1 MKNTSLVITSIAA
14 PNAALKSFAK
24 EAAERNISFIV
35 IGDTKSPDDFKLDGC
50 RFYSIADQ
58 EELEFSL
65 AKLLPKKH
73 YARKNLGYLLCKK
86 NDIIL
91 ESDDDNFPREDFWS
105 ERKKEMVAESFDDKG
120 WINAYRL
127 FSSSNIWPRGF
138 PIERLQDDQEMNGID
153 KKIISPIQQGLAD
166 ENPDVDAIYR
176 MTQKLPI
183 DFDKRE
189 PIALG
194 KNTWCPFNSQN
205 TTWFNEAFP
214 LLYLPSYCTF
224 RMTDIWRSFIAQ
236 RIAWTCDW
244 SVLFHSSTVWQERN
258 EHNLLTDFKDEIP
271 GYLNN
276 AAICQKLQALDLKSG
291 KMNLPENL
299 FHCYQLMVEEN
310 FIGKEELP
318 LVEAWCKEF

>member
-1 MKNTSLVITSIAA
+1 MNNTSLVITSIAA
-14 PNAALKSFAK
+14 PNAALKAFAR
-24 EAAERNISFIV
+24 EAAQRNISFIV
-35 IGDTKSPDDFKLDGC
+35 IGDTKSPDDFNLEGC
-50 RFYSIADQ
+50 RFYSIAEQ
-58 EELEFSL
+58 EQLEFSL

-73 YARKNLGYLLCKK
+73 YARKNIGYLLCKK

-105 ERKKEMVAESFDDKG
+105 ERKKEMVVESFDDKG

-138 PIERLQDDQEMNGID
+138 PIERLQDDQLMNGID

-205 TTWFNEAFP
+205 TTWFNVAFP

-236 RIAWTCDW
+236 RIAWSCDW
-244 SVLFHSSTVWQERN
+244 SILFHSSTVWQERN
-258 EHNLLTDFKDEIP
+258 EHNLLADFKDEIP

-276 AAICQKLQALDLKSG
+276 AEICQKLQALDLKSG
-291 KMNLPENL
+291 KMHLTENL
-299 FHCYQLMVEEN
+299 FRCYQSMVEQN